1 MPASIYLYEDLNQYQ
16 KLYPRNTPP
25 EEEIPIQGIF
35 MYRPKNA
42 IWIVV
47 DALKKIG
54 PVSKQ
59 HRLNIILHGIR
70 GFEKFKDEADK
81 FVSVENLQYYYKERQ
96 IVFRL
101 EDQVKKFTANRY
113 IGERVSR
120 GRIKDFTS
128 PHVPIDSY
136 KFYDMARNR
145 LNFILNTSS

>member
-1 MPASIYLYEDLNQYQ
+1 MPSSIYLYEDLNNYQ
-16 KLYPRNTPP
+16 KLYPRGTPN

-59 HRLNIILHGIR
+59 HSLNIILNGIR

-81 FVSVENLQYYYKERQ
+81 FEPVSVLEYFYKEDQ

-101 EDQVKKFTANRY
+101 EDQVKKFTAARF
-113 IGERVSR
+113 IGKPITR

-136 KFYDMARNR
+136 KFYDLARNR

>member
-1 MPASIYLYEDLNQYQ
+1 MN
-16 KLYPRNTPP
+16 LYPRGTPN
-25 EEEIPIQGIF
+25 EEEIAIQGIF
-35 MYRPKNA
+35 MYRPKSA

-47 DALKKIG
+47 DVLKKIG

-59 HRLNIILHGIR
+59 HSLNIVLNGLR
-70 GFEKFKDEADK
+70 GFETFKNEADK
-81 FVSVENLQYYYKERQ
+81 FESVEVLEYYYKEDQ

-101 EDQVKKFTANRY
+101 EDQVKKFTADRF

-120 GRIKDFTS
+120 GRIRDFTS